1 MPNLYRNVVILGACL
16 LAAACTDEKA
26 GTDAVATTPA
36 PAANATPAA
45 VAAPAPV
52 TIAAWSGSLDGLG
65 ESQLCALDAVNGTPA
80 TGATFTV
87 QAGQPAT
94 FEGWAA
100 MTNLDNPGAI
110 NIILD
115 GAEDFKIS
123 ANTGV
128 SRDDVATAYNSTKLS
143 TAGFKAE
150 LASLAVPAGEYQ
162 VVIEHLEAGASV
174 ICRPNLRVVAN

>member
-1 MPNLYRNVVILGACL
+1 MPNLYRNAVILGACL
-16 LAAACTDEKA
+16 LAAACTDDKA
-26 GTDAVATTPA
+26 GADAVASTPA
-36 PAANATPAA
+36 PAA
-45 VAAPAPV
+45 AAPALDAAPAAAL
-52 TIAAWSGSLDGLG
+52 IAAWSGSLDGLG
-65 ESQLCALDAVNGTPA
+65 ESQLCALDAVNGAPA
-80 TGATFTV
+80 TDARFTI

-110 NIILD
+110 SIILD

-150 LASLAVPAGEYQ
+150 LGSLAVPNGEYQ

-174 ICRPNLRVVAN
+174 ICRPNLRIVAN